1 MLCPSFPTVVVIML
15 WEHLPPCT
23 CTGKCVAPKTIET
36 PSPCLTADT
45 HATIRFHGHDDDDP
59 TAAMALLPPGTGLV
73 SYNAAISRC
82 ARAGLYRRALALFH
96 EMRGHGLRA
105 DEYTLPPLLNSA
117 ALLRSPPAARALHA
131 LLLRAGLASHLHVA
145 NALVDAY
152 AKLARPAAARVGSTK
167 CRGGTWSP
175 GPPSSRGSRAPATTA
190 RLSGCTTRWLPP
202 GSCAGSTMLDLGRS
216 VHAAAARR
224 GFEPFLSVGNSLVSM
239 YAKTGALRDARTVF
253 DAMPARCT
261 ITWTAMIV
269 GHAQNGRGR
278 QSLDIY
284 TDMVRSGCR
293 PDYVTF
299 IGLLFACSH
308 SGLVDA
314 GRDHFRSMVN
324 DYGIAPGPDHYACM
338 VDLLGR
344 AGRLEEAMD
353 MLNRSSTEL
362 DATVWKALLG
372 ACRVHRNVEL
382 AERAAEMVWRLDMTD
397 AVPYVMLSNLYS
409 RARRW
414 GDVARIRAL
423 MKSRGISKE
432 PGCSW
437 VGVNGVTHLFHV
449 EDHGHPRAA
458 EIFRKVEEM
467 TERIRAEGYV
477 PDTDWA
483 LQDEAPEG
491 REKGLAYHSERLA
504 VAFGL
509 LAVPAAAPIRVF
521 KNLRVCGDC
530 HAAIKMVAKVY
541 GREIILRDANCF
553 HHMKDGACSCG
564 DYW

>member
-1 MLCPSFPTVVVIML
+1 
-15 WEHLPPCT
+15 
-23 CTGKCVAPKTIET
+23 
-36 PSPCLTADT
+36 
-45 HATIRFHGHDDDDP
+45 
-59 TAAMALLPPGTGLV
+59 MALPPGTGLV
-73 SYNAAISRC
+73 AYNAAISRC
-82 ARAGLYRRALALFH
+82 TRAGLYPRALALFR
-96 EMRGHGLRA
+96 EMRARGLRA

-117 ALLRSPPAARALHA
+117 ALLRAPPAARALHA

-152 AKLARPAAARVGSTK
+152 AKLSRPAAARAVFDRMPARDVVTWTSLLTASLLTGLARAGAHGEAARVY
-167 CRGGTWSP
+167 RGMVAAGVDPDEFAVAAVVS
-175 GPPSSRGSRAPATTA
+175 
-190 RLSGCTTRWLPP
+190 
-202 GSCAGSTMLDLGRS
+202 SCAGSTMLDMGRS
-216 VHAAAARR
+216 VHAAAVQR

-239 YAKTGALRDARTVF
+239 YAKTGALRDARAVF

-261 ITWTAMIV
+261 ITWTALIV
-269 GHAQNGRGR
+269 GCAQNGRGR
-278 QSLDIY
+278 QSLEIY
-284 TDMVRSGCR
+284 ADMVRSGCR

-308 SGLVDA
+308 AGLVDA
-314 GRDHFRSMVN
+314 GRAHFRSMVA
-324 DYGIAPGPDHYACM
+324 DYGIAPGPDDYACM

-344 AGRLEEAMD
+344 AGRLEEAVD
-353 MLNRSSTEL
+353 LLNRSSTEL

-372 ACRVHRNVEL
+372 ACRVHRNAEL
-382 AERAAEMVWRLDMTD
+382 AERAAEMVWRLDPTD

-423 MKSRGISKE
+423 MKSRGITKE

-437 VGVNGVTHLFHV
+437 VGVNGVAHLFHV
-449 EDHGHPRAA
+449 EDRGHPRAA
-458 EIFRKVEEM
+458 EIYRKVEEM
-467 TERIRAEGYV
+467 TERIRAQGYV

-491 REKGLAYHSERLA
+491 RERGLAYHSERLA

-509 LAVPAAAPIRVF
+509 LAVPAVAPIRVF
-521 KNLRVCGDC
+521 KNLRVCGVCGDC

>member
-1 MLCPSFPTVVVIML
+1 
-15 WEHLPPCT
+15 
-23 CTGKCVAPKTIET
+23 
-36 PSPCLTADT
+36 
-45 HATIRFHGHDDDDP
+45 
-59 TAAMALLPPGTGLV
+59 MALPAGTGV
-73 SYNAAISRC
+73 VAYNAAISRC
-82 ARAGLYRRALALFH
+82 ARAGLYARALALFR
-96 EMRGHGLRA
+96 EMRGRGLRA

-117 ALLRSPPAARALHA
+117 ALLRGPPGAVAALHA
-131 LLLRAGLASHLHVA
+131 LLLRAGLAHHLHVA

-152 AKLARPAAARVGSTK
+152 ARLPCAGGAATARAVFDEMPRRDVVTWTSLLTGLARAGAHAAAV
-167 CRGGTWSP
+167 
-175 GPPSSRGSRAPATTA
+175 RAYHGMVAAGVQTDEFA
-190 RLSGCTTRWLPP
+190 VAAVLS
-202 GSCAGSTMLDLGRS
+202 SCAGSTALDVGRS
-216 VHAAAARR
+216 VHAAAVHL
-224 GFEPFLSVGNSLVSM
+224 GLCPFRSVGNSLVSM
-239 YAKTGALRDARTVF
+239 YAKTGALHDARAVF

-261 ITWTAMIV
+261 ITWTALIV
-269 GHAQNGRGR
+269 GYAQNGRGR
-278 QSLDIY
+278 RSLEVY

-308 SGLVDA
+308 AGLVDA
-314 GRDHFRSMVN
+314 GRDHFRSMAV

-344 AGRLEEAMD
+344 AGRLDEAMD
-353 MLNRSSTEL
+353 LLNRSSTEL
-362 DATVWKALLG
+362 DATVWKSLLG
-372 ACRVHRNVEL
+372 ACRVHRNAEL
-382 AERAAEMVWRLDMTD
+382 AERAAEMVWRLDPTD

-423 MKSRGISKE
+423 MKARGITKE

-449 EDHGHPRAA
+449 EDRGHPRAA
-458 EIFRKVEEM
+458 EIYRKVEEM

-491 REKGLAYHSERLA
+491 RERGLAYHSERLA

-530 HAAIKMVAKVY
+530 HTAIKMVAKAY
-541 GREIILRDANCF
+541 GRVIILRDANCF
-553 HHMKDGACSCG
+553 HHMKDGECSCG

>member
-1 MLCPSFPTVVVIML
+1 M
-15 WEHLPPCT
+15 
-23 CTGKCVAPKTIET
+23 A
-36 PSPCLTADT
+36 SPA
-45 HATIRFHGHDDDDP
+45 
-59 TAAMALLPPGTGLV
+59 GTGLV
-73 SYNAAISRC
+73 AYNAAISRC
-82 ARAGLYRRALALFH
+82 ARAGLYPRALALFR
-96 EMRGHGLRA
+96 EMRARGLRA

-117 ALLRSPPAARALHA
+117 ALLRAAPAAAALHA

-145 NALVDAY
+145 NALLDAY
-152 AKLARPAAARVGSTK
+152 AKLSRGAAARAVFDEMPRRDVVTWTSLLAGLARAGAHAAAARAYRGMVGA
-167 CRGGTWSP
+167 GV
-175 GPPSSRGSRAPATTA
+175 APDEFAVA
-190 RLSGCTTRWLPP
+190 AALS
-202 GSCAGSTMLDLGRS
+202 SCAGATALEMGRS
-216 VHAAAARR
+216 VHAAALRLGLAA
-224 GFEPFLSVGNSLVSM
+224 FLSVGNSLVSM
-239 YAKTGALRDARTVF
+239 YAKNGALRDARAVF
-253 DAMPARCT
+253 DAMRARCA
-261 ITWTAMIV
+261 ITWTALIV
-269 GHAQNGRGR
+269 GYAQNGRGR
-278 QSLDIY
+278 RSLEVY
-284 TDMVRSGCR
+284 ADMVRAGCR

-308 SGLVDA
+308 AGLVNA
-314 GRDHFRSMVN
+314 GRAHFRSMAA
-324 DYGIAPGPDHYACM
+324 DYGVAPGPDHYACM

-353 MLNRSSTEL
+353 LLSRSSTEL

-372 ACRVHRNVEL
+372 ACRVHRNAEL
-382 AERAAEMVWRLDMTD
+382 AERAAEMVWRLDPTD

-423 MKSRGISKE
+423 MKSRGVTKE

-449 EDHGHPRAA
+449 EDRGHPRAP
-458 EIFRKVEEM
+458 EIYRKIEEM
-467 TERIRAEGYV
+467 TERIRAQGYV

-491 REKGLAYHSERLA
+491 KERGLAYHSERLA

-530 HAAIKMVAKVY
+530 HTAIKMVAKVY
-541 GREIILRDANCF
+541 NREIILRDANCF
-553 HHMKDGACSCG
+553 HHMKDGDCSCG

>member
-1 MLCPSFPTVVVIML
+1 
-15 WEHLPPCT
+15 
-23 CTGKCVAPKTIET
+23 
-36 PSPCLTADT
+36 
-45 HATIRFHGHDDDDP
+45 
-59 TAAMALLPPGTGLV
+59 MALPAVGTGLV
-73 SYNAAISRC
+73 AYNAAISRC
-82 ARAGLYRRALALFH
+82 ARAGLYRRALALFR
-96 EMRGHGLRA
+96 EMRDRGLRA

-117 ALLRSPPAARALHA
+117 ALLRAPPTARALHA

-152 AKLARPAAARVGSTK
+152 AKLSRLDAARAVFDEMARRDVVTWTSLLTGLARAGAHGAAIRVY
-167 CRGGTWSP
+167 RGMVDEGVQP
-175 GPPSSRGSRAPATTA
+175 DEFAVAA
-190 RLSGCTTRWLPP
+190 VLS
-202 GSCAGSTMLDLGRS
+202 SCAGSTMLELGRS
-216 VHAAAARR
+216 VHAATVRL
-224 GFEPFLSVGNSLVSM
+224 GLEPFLSVGNSLVSM
-239 YAKTGALRDARTVF
+239 YAKTGALRDAQTVF
-253 DAMPARCT
+253 DAACARCT
-261 ITWTAMIV
+261 ITWTALIV
-269 GHAQNGRGR
+269 GYAQNGRGR

-284 TDMVRSGCR
+284 TDMLRSGCR

-308 SGLVDA
+308 TGLVDA
-314 GRDHFRSMVN
+314 GRAHFRSMVA

-338 VDLLGR
+338 VDLFGR

-353 MLNRSSTEL
+353 LLNQSSTEL

-372 ACRVHRNVEL
+372 ACRVHRNTEL
-382 AERAAEMVWRLDMTD
+382 AERAAEMVWRLDPKD
-397 AVPYVMLSNLYS
+397 AVPYVMLANLYS

-414 GDVARIRAL
+414 DDVARIRVL
-423 MKSRGISKE
+423 MKSRGITKE

-449 EDHGHPRAA
+449 EDRGHPRAV
-458 EIFRKVEEM
+458 EIYQKVEEM

-491 REKGLAYHSERLA
+491 RERGLAYHSERLA

-509 LAVPAAAPIRVF
+509 LAVPMAAPIRVF

-530 HAAIKMVAKVY
+530 HAAIKMVAKLY

-553 HHMKDGACSCG
+553 HHMKGGACSCG

>member
-1 MLCPSFPTVVVIML
+1 
-15 WEHLPPCT
+15 
-23 CTGKCVAPKTIET
+23 
-36 PSPCLTADT
+36 
-45 HATIRFHGHDDDDP
+45 
-59 TAAMALLPPGTGLV
+59 MALLPPGTGLV

-152 AKLARPAAARVGSTK
+152 AKLARPAAARMAAAGVD
-167 CRGGTWSP
+167 P
-175 GPPSSRGSRAPATTA
+175 DEFAVAA
-190 RLSGCTTRWLPP
+190 VLS
-202 GSCAGSTMLDLGRS
+202 SCAGSTMLDLGRS

>member
-1 MLCPSFPTVVVIML
+1 M
-15 WEHLPPCT
+15 
-23 CTGKCVAPKTIET
+23 A
-36 PSPCLTADT
+36 SPA
-45 HATIRFHGHDDDDP
+45 G
-59 TAAMALLPPGTGLV
+59 MGLV
-73 SYNAAISRC
+73 AYNAAISRC
-82 ARAGLYRRALALFH
+82 ARAGLYPRALALFR
-96 EMRGHGLRA
+96 EMRGRGLRA

-117 ALLRSPPAARALHA
+117 ALLRAPPATCALHA
-131 LLLRAGLASHLHVA
+131 LLLRAGLAAHLHVA

-152 AKLARPAAARVGSTK
+152 AKLSRPDAARAVFDEMPS
-167 CRGGTWSP
+167 RDVVTWTSLLT
-175 GPPSSRGSRAPATTA
+175 GLARAGDHDAAVCVYHDMVAAGVQPDEFVVAA
-190 RLSGCTTRWLPP
+190 VLS
-202 GSCAGSTMLDLGRS
+202 SCAGSTMLELGRS
-216 VHAAAARR
+216 VHAAAVQL

-239 YAKTGALRDARTVF
+239 YAKTGSLRDARMVF
-253 DAMPARCT
+253 DAMRARCT
-261 ITWTAMIV
+261 ITWTALIV
-269 GHAQNGRGR
+269 GYAQNGCGK
-278 QSLDIY
+278 QSLEIY

-308 SGLVDA
+308 AGLVDA
-314 GRDHFRSMVN
+314 GRAHFRSMET
-324 DYGIAPGPDHYACM
+324 DYGIVPGPDHYACM
-338 VDLLGR
+338 ADLLGR

-353 MLNRSSTEL
+353 LLNRSSTKL

-372 ACRVHRNVEL
+372 ACRVHRNAEL
-382 AERAAEMVWRLDMTD
+382 AERASEMVWRLDPTD

-423 MKSRGISKE
+423 MKSRGITKE

-449 EDHGHPRAA
+449 ADRGHPRTA
-458 EIFRKVEEM
+458 EIYRKVEEM

-491 REKGLAYHSERLA
+491 RERGLAYHSERLA

-509 LAVPAAAPIRVF
+509 LAMPATAPIRVF

-530 HAAIKMVAKVY
+530 HAAIKMVAKAY

-553 HHMKDGACSCG
+553 HHMKDGICSCG
-564 DYW
+564 GYW

>member
-1 MLCPSFPTVVVIML
+1 
-15 WEHLPPCT
+15 
-23 CTGKCVAPKTIET
+23 
-36 PSPCLTADT
+36 
-45 HATIRFHGHDDDDP
+45 
-59 TAAMALLPPGTGLV
+59 MALPAGAGLV
-73 SYNAAISRC
+73 AYNAAISRC
-82 ARAGLYRRALALFH
+82 ARAGLYPRALALFR
-96 EMRGHGLRA
+96 EMRGRGLRA
-105 DEYTLPPLLNSA
+105 DEYTLPPLLNSS
-117 ALLRSPPAARALHA
+117 ALLRAPPAAATLHA

-152 AKLARPAAARVGSTK
+152 AKLSRPGAARAVFDEMPRRDVVTWTSLLTGLARAGAHDAAVRVYRGMAAAGVDPDEFAVAGV
-167 CRGGTWSP
+167 
-175 GPPSSRGSRAPATTA
+175 
-190 RLSGCTTRWLPP
+190 LS
-202 GSCAGSTMLDLGRS
+202 SCAGSTMLELGRS
-216 VHAAAARR
+216 VHAAAVRL
-224 GFEPFLSVGNSLVSM
+224 GFLPFLSVGNSLVSM

-253 DAMPARCT
+253 DAMRARCT
-261 ITWTAMIV
+261 ITWTALIV
-269 GHAQNGRGR
+269 GYAQNGRGR
-278 QSLDIY
+278 QSLEIY

-308 SGLVDA
+308 AGLVDA
-314 GRDHFRSMVN
+314 GRAHFRSMVT

-353 MLNRSSTEL
+353 LLNRSSTEL

-372 ACRVHRNVEL
+372 GCRVHRNAEL
-382 AERAAEMVWRLDMTD
+382 AERAAEMVWRLDPAD

-409 RARRW
+409 RERRW

-423 MKSRGISKE
+423 MKSRGVTKE

-437 VGVNGVTHLFHV
+437 VGVNGVMHLFHV
-449 EDHGHPRAA
+449 EDRGHPRAA
-458 EIFRKVEEM
+458 EIYRKVEEM
-467 TERIRAEGYV
+467 MERIRAGGYV

-483 LQDEAPEG
+483 LQDEAPDG
-491 REKGLAYHSERLA
+491 RERGLAYHSERLA

>member
-1 MLCPSFPTVVVIML
+1 MS
-15 WEHLPPCT
+15 
-23 CTGKCVAPKTIET
+23 
-36 PSPCLTADT
+36 
-45 HATIRFHGHDDDDP
+45 DP
-59 TAAMALLPPGTGLV
+59 TGHGQPAAPMALPVGTGLV
-73 SYNAAISRC
+73 AYNAAISRC
-82 ARAGLYRRALALFH
+82 ARAALYARAMALFR
-96 EMRGHGLRA
+96 EMRGRGLRA

-117 ALLRSPPAARALHA
+117 ALLRGRGVPVAALHS
-131 LLLRAGLASHLHVA
+131 LLLRAGLSLHLHVA

-152 AKLARPAAARVGSTK
+152 ARLPPAAGSPAATAAARAVFDEMP
-167 CRGGTWSP
+167 RRDVVTWTSLLT
-175 GPPSSRGSRAPATTA
+175 GLARAGAHGEASRAYLGMVAAGVRPDEFAVPAA
-190 RLSGCTTRWLPP
+190 LS
-202 GSCAGSTMLDLGRS
+202 SCAASTMLDLGRS
-216 VHAAAARR
+216 VHAAAVRLGLEAFR
-224 GFEPFLSVGNSLVSM
+224 SVGNSLVSM
-239 YAKTGALRDARTVF
+239 YAKTGALRDARAVF
-253 DAMPARCT
+253 DAMQARCT
-261 ITWTAMIV
+261 ITWTALIV
-269 GHAQNGRGR
+269 GYAQNGRGKW
-278 QSLDIY
+278 SLEVY
-284 TDMVRSGCR
+284 ADMVRSGCR

-308 SGLVDA
+308 AGLVEA
-314 GRDHFRSMVN
+314 GRAHFRSMVA

-353 MLNRSSTEL
+353 LLSRSSTEL
-362 DATVWKALLG
+362 DATVWKSLLG
-372 ACRVHRNVEL
+372 ACRVHRNAEL
-382 AERAAEMVWRLDMTD
+382 AERAAEMVWRLDPTD

-414 GDVARIRAL
+414 CDVARIRAL
-423 MKSRGISKE
+423 MKARGITKE

-449 EDHGHPRAA
+449 EDRGHPRAA
-458 EIFRKVEEM
+458 EIYVKLEEM
-467 TERIRAEGYV
+467 TERILGEGYV

-491 REKGLAYHSERLA
+491 KQRGLAYHSERLA

-530 HAAIKMVAKVY
+530 HTAIKMVAKVY

-553 HHMKDGACSCG
+553 HHMKDGVCSCG